1 MKTVE
6 YKRVSKPNSK
16 TLCTMQL
23 PKNAEVILDFDKKN
37 GGKLKL
43 PEAFIADAI
52 EHYLEYAITIA
63 LKEAS
68 CHSKKAQAKKR

>member
-16 TLCTMQL
+16 TLCTMKL
-23 PKNAEVILDFDKKN
+23 PKNTAVILHFGKN

-43 PEAFIADAI
+43 PEDFIADAI
-52 EHYLEYAITIA
+52 EYYLEYAITIA
-63 LKEAS
+63 LKETS
-68 CHSKKAQAKKR
+68 CHSKKAQAKK